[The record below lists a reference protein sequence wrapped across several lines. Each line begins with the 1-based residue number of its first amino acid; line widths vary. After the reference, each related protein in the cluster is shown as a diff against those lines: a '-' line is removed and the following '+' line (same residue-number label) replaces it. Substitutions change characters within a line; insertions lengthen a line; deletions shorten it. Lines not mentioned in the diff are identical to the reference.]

1 MSDDLQQALRDQLKS
16 VNDQEA
22 GKKQLL
28 ASELQPL
35 SVALVDM
42 ASEKLR
48 GLANEGIKMGAKKIG
63 DVIQQ
68 SSGLKTLK
76 NLMDKKEQLTEETR
90 GMLSNANL
98 QANSLM
104 SQAQD
109 HIQNDLSLHH
119 DSVHNFLNGFSELE
133 EENHLPSHLPSIAP
147 HINAEVE
154 GAEDMGRILSKL

>member
-48 GLANEGIKMGAKKIG
+48 GLANEGIKLGAKKVG

-90 GMLSNANL
+90 GMLSNANF
-98 QANSLM
+98 QANNLM
-104 SQAQD
+104 GQAQD
-109 HIQNDLSLHH
+109 HIQNDLSLHR
-119 DSVHNFLNGFSELE
+119 DSVHNFLNGFNME
-133 EENHLPSHLPSIAP
+133 EEHLPSHLPSIAP

>member
-1 MSDDLQQALRDQLKS
+1 MSDDLKQALRDQLKS
-16 VNDQEA
+16 VNDTET

-48 GLANEGIKMGAKKIG
+48 GLATEGIKRGAKKVG

-76 NLMDKKEQLTEETR
+76 NIMDKKEQLTEETR
-90 GMLSNANL
+90 GMLSNANF
-98 QANSLM
+98 QANNLM
-104 SQAQD
+104 GQAQD
-109 HIQNDLSLHH
+109 HIQNDLSFHRDNVSNL
-119 DSVHNFLNGFSELE
+119 LNGFSEL
-133 EENHLPSHLPSIAP
+133 EENHLPSHLPSVAP
-147 HINAEVE
+147 HVNAELE
-154 GAEDMGRILSKL
+154 GAGDMERILSKL